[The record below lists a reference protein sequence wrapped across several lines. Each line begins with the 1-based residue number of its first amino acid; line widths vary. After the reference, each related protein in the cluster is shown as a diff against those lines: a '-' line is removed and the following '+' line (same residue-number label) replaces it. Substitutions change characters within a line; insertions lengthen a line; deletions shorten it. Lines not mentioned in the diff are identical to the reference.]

1 MDKGKEILKAWKIV
15 NKTFEECMRL
25 SNDFRSLISEIK
37 EGWGNKIY
45 TPSSPAYFFV
55 KDRYWNCFYNKKEKE
70 TELIILEFLFE
81 PQKLEKNLS
90 LEEPVLICLM
100 CSIDEE
106 LRSKDWW
113 PILTTL
119 EEYIIQNKQNK
130 LNEVL
135 TLENKR
141 NVSNLKYIIIPLV
154 QISCTEDIQEKIIS
168 PLLEV

>member
-25 SNDFRSLISEIK
+25 SDDFKQLISEIK
-37 EGWGNKIY
+37 ENWE
-45 TPSSPAYFFV
+45 SSSYSYSPTSKLHLKPEHWEVLYNQ
-55 KDRYWNCFYNKKEKE
+55 KDKDVD
-70 TELIILEFLFE
+70 LIILEYLFHPE
-81 PQKLEKNLS
+81 KLKSLA
-90 LEEPVLICLM
+90 LEEPALITIE
-100 CSIDEE
+100 CSIDNQ
-106 LRSKDWW
+106 LWNKDWW
-113 PILTTL
+113 TVLTTI
-119 EEYIIQNKQNK
+119 ERYIIQNKQNK